1 MKLFKTLRNI
11 GLIALLLSASV
22 ANAALYQFT
31 LTGNYNASWTLESTL
46 VPDDFATGGGFTLFD
61 VEGNF
66 PGAVLDLVD
75 LTFYNADLGGGLA
88 ITDINGDT
96 DLAVTD
102 GPQLY
107 TGGEDLPTF
116 LLGTFALTD
125 LNDGS
130 LFTLTVTDGTVV
142 PPTTDVPEP
151 ASGALLIGG
160 LGLLYASRKRR
171 QAK

>member
-11 GLIALLLSASV
+11 ALTALLLSAGV

-31 LTGNYNASWTLESTL
+31 LTGNYNASWTLNSTL
-46 VPDDFATGGGFTLFD
+46 TPDDSFSGQGFFLYD

-66 PGAVLDLVD
+66 PGALFDVVD
-75 LTFYNADLGGGLA
+75 MVFYNASLDGGLE
-88 ITDINGDT
+88 IDDFYGETT
-96 DLAVTD
+96 LVLTD

-107 TGGEDLPTF
+107 TGNEDLVTF
-116 LLGTFALTD
+116 LLGTFTLTD

-130 LFTLTVTDGTVV
+130 LFTLTVTDASVV

>member
-11 GLIALLLSASV
+11 ALTALLLSASV
-22 ANAALYQFT
+22 ANAALYQFN
-31 LTGNYNASWTLESTL
+31 LTGNYNASWTLESTV
-46 VPDDFATGGGFTLFD
+46 VPNESGPDVGFLLYD

-66 PGAVLDLVD
+66 PGASEDVVD
-75 LTFYNADLGGGLA
+75 LTFFNAALGGGLE
-88 ITDINGDT
+88 IDDFYGDT
-96 DLAVTD
+96 ILALAS

-107 TGGEDLPTF
+107 TGSEDLPTF
-116 LLGTFALTD
+116 LLGTFTLTD
-125 LNDGS
+125 VEDGS
-130 LFTLTVTDGTVV
+130 AYTLTVTDASVV

-151 ASGALLIGG
+151 ASGALLVGG